1 MSPVGALLPLVGLP
15 PLIARNRP
23 FVGSRLVSS
32 VRVGRNVKFDMD
44 LKRALVVDDSKLA
57 RIALK
62 RQLEEHQL
70 AVELADSGEQAL
82 EFLKTNMVD
91 VVFMDHEM
99 PGMDGFEAVKAIK
112 SNPLTATIPV
122 MMYTSR
128 GGELYVSQARA
139 LGAVD
144 LLPKQTEPGVLF
156 GMLLRLGLVSDRR
169 KASSH
174 SLVGTPAAGES
185 RTQGDE
191 RGDEPAGMAISQ
203 LLTRILED
211 QHSELRSDMM
221 RKHRSF
227 AKQVA
232 SEIYEQQKADEATSQ
247 QQDRGTLLAASWP
260 MLTGAL
266 AVGLLSLSIWIF
278 QLNEHRDD
286 LLADVDRL
294 TAVAERHRLSSLAK
308 EEQLTSNLSAEQ
320 GRARFAVQQ
329 LLGSLAW
336 AMNQSGSVPY
346 DEVPWNAARSEQ
358 IGAMLVQLSSIGFQG
373 TLRVESHLGEYCL
386 ASDSTGAYVLAAP
399 EAPMATCS
407 FVGHP
412 LDESALLSDRQTPE
426 FTSFMEN
433 SPLIDSAG
441 ITLELI
447 ALRRLDSVPL
457 IPYPIGAAT
466 AGEWNA
472 VAARNHRLEYSLLSD
487 NPL

>member
-1 MSPVGALLPLVGLP
+1 
-15 PLIARNRP
+15 
-23 FVGSRLVSS
+23 
-32 VRVGRNVKFDMD
+32 MD

-99 PGMDGFEAVKAIK
+99 PGMNGLEAVKAIK

-156 GMLLRLGLVSDRR
+156 GMLLRLGLVNDRR
-169 KASSH
+169 KLSNDSA
-174 SLVGTPAAGES
+174 VGAPRDTDGSAKPADS
-185 RTQGDE
+185 R
-191 RGDEPAGMAISQ
+191 DEPTGMAISQ
-203 LLTRILED
+203 VLTRILED
-211 QHSELRSDMM
+211 QHSELRSDML

-227 AKQVA
+227 ARQVA
-232 SEIYEQQKADEATSQ
+232 SEIYEQQKADQAAMQ
-247 QQDRGTLLAASWP
+247 QPEKGTLLAASWP

-266 AVGLLSLSIWIF
+266 AVGLLSLAIWIF
-278 QLNEHRDD
+278 QLTEQRDV
-286 LLADVDRL
+286 LLDDVERL
-294 TAVAERHRLSSLAK
+294 SAVAERDRLSSLAK
-308 EEQLTSNLSAEQ
+308 EEQLTTNLNAEQ
-320 GRARFAVQQ
+320 GRARFVGQQ

-336 AMNQSGSVPY
+336 AMNQSGSVAF
-346 DEVPWNAARSEQ
+346 DERPWNAARSEQ
-358 IGAMLVQLSSIGFQG
+358 IGAMLAQLSSIGFQG

-386 ASDSTGAYVLAAP
+386 ASDSAGAYVLANP

-412 LDESALLSDRQTPE
+412 LDDSALLSDRQTPE
-426 FTSFMEN
+426 FSSFMEG
-433 SPLIDSAG
+433 SPLVDSAG

-447 ALRRLDSVPL
+447 ALRRLDSLPL
-457 IPYPIGAAT
+457 VPYPIGAAT

-472 VAARNHRLEYSLLSD
+472 VADRNNRLEYSLLSD
-487 NPL
+487 NSL